1 MSVEA
6 MTWAFQVRLKPCP
19 KSVLVALANRADED
33 GFCWPGIE
41 DLELRTG
48 WKRRAIQQ
56 AIRELES
63 SGLVSITPRFSTN
76 GVQTSNLYRIA
87 MPTTASGQGAPHAPL
102 RVHQV
107 RGEGAPHAPL
117 RVHQVRGEGAPHAPK
132 SSSEQSIEQSTEHS
146 PHPPTGGACG
156 AVPVSAQEFEQ
167 FWEAFPHKV
176 GKKAA
181 WRAWEKATDRPALV
195 ILLQAIDRAK
205 KGERWQRGYIPNPAT
220 WLNQGRWADVVETPA
235 AGPGLPKAY
244 QPTSAAPV
252 RGEACPPEVAAKLS
266 RILGRDTFS
275 WPAAEVAV

>member
-33 GFCWPGIE
+33 GYCWPGIG
-41 DLELRTG
+41 DLQLRTG
-48 WKRRAIQQ
+48 WGVRAIQV
-56 AIRELES
+56 ALRELEAA
-63 SGLVSITPRFSTN
+63 GLLKVSPRFLASGT
-76 GVQTSNLYRIA
+76 QSSNLYQIV
-87 MPTTASGQGAPHAPL
+87 MTTISCGEGAPGAGG

-107 RGEGAPHAPL
+107 RGEGAL
-117 RVHQVRGEGAPHAPK
+117 HAPK

-156 AVPVSAQEFEQ
+156 VVSVYAQEFEQ

-176 GKKAA
+176 GKKVA
-181 WRAWEKATDRPALV
+181 WRAWEKATDRPGIV
-195 ILLQAIDRAK
+195 EILQAIARAK
-205 KGERWQRGYIPNPAT
+205 RGERWQRGYIPNPAT

-235 AGPGLPKAY
+235 VGPGLPKAY
-244 QPTSAAPV
+244 QPTPAAPV